1 MTKIYITGP
10 MTGLPDYN
18 RKAFAEATAQLRDL
32 GFKVVNP
39 HELKE
44 PFLKVNDPDYNW
56 RQYLARD
63 ISVLLTDDIEGVVVL
78 PGWDKSRGSV
88 LEIHVAQYMG
98 LKVFPYSAVMHA
110 SELLGE
116 GIEA

>member
-1 MTKIYITGP
+1 
-10 MTGLPDYN
+10 MTGIPNYN
-18 RKAFAEATAQLRDL
+18 KEAFAEATAHLRDL

-39 HELKE
+39 HELPE

-63 ISVLLTDDIEGVVVL
+63 ISVILTEDIEGVVAL